1 MSLHLPLHKW
11 PERQFPQRP
20 PGESGR
26 SVSAEAADPG
36 HESGKAAAEDPREDL
51 LGLVSRVP
59 QMLALSI
66 PPLPVDSSKFPAR
79 ARY

>member
-1 MSLHLPLHKW
+1 M
-11 PERQFPQRP
+11 
-20 PGESGR
+20 
-26 SVSAEAADPG
+26 SAEAADPG